1 VSEKTPKNAKMHELR
16 TSEATELEFQLKEKR
31 KRIFDLRFKAAS
43 EEIGDKK
50 ELSRLRHD
58 VARILTVQ
66 SERRH
71 AAAATPAP
79 IGTGAK
85 SEAKSDVR

>member
-1 VSEKTPKNAKMHELR
+1 MSAKIPNNAKMHELR
-16 TSEATELEFQLKEKR
+16 TSEAAELEFQLKEKR

-50 ELSRLRHD
+50 ELSRLRRD

-66 SERRH
+66 GERRRT
-71 AAAATPAP
+71 AAAPPAAA
-79 IGTGAK
+79 AK
-85 SEAKSDVR
+85 SEAKSNAR